1 MTAASA
7 AGVWDA
13 AHWRLTTGLVL
24 TVSMT
29 AFEALAVATALPA
42 VVQDLGGLHLYGWAF
57 SGFMLANLLGISVAG
72 GAADRRGVRLPFIA
86 GSLLFTGGLLCA
98 GAATSM
104 LAVVASRVAQ
114 GLGAGALS
122 AVAYVVI
129 ARGYEPEA
137 RPHMMALLSSAWV
150 VPGLIGPAIAG
161 VIAEQWHWR
170 WVFLALAPLTAVA
183 AALVVPG
190 LRQLRP
196 AEPAAGENAA
206 PAALVLAAAAGV
218 VLAAP
223 QIETRAI
230 ALAGAA
236 AGTLVALAALRR
248 LLPAGTLV
256 ARPGLPATIATIGLL
271 SAAFFGAEAFLPLT
285 LNTLRG
291 QSVMVAGLALTAAT
305 LTWTA
310 GAWVQ
315 ARLAQ
320 RYSRRSLILAGL
332 WIMLAGLAGLVAVLD
347 PAVPVAAAI
356 GSWAVAGLGIG
367 IAYSTTA
374 VVVLE
379 AAPKGGEGAASAAL
393 QLANVLGAAVGT
405 GLGGALVAVATEAQR
420 STAAALFAVD
430 VFVLL
435 IAALSIAAARRVP
448 GRPAAAAVSA
458 VPP

>member
-1 MTAASA
+1 MTSHAS
-7 AGVWDA
+7 VWDA

-42 VVQDLGGLHLYGWAF
+42 VVRDLGGLHLYGWAF
-57 SGFMLANLLGISVAG
+57 SGFMLANLLGISAAG
-72 GAADRRGVRLPFIA
+72 GAADRRGVRLPFVA
-86 GSLLFTGGLLCA
+86 GSLLFIGGLLGA
-98 GAATSM
+98 GAASTM
-104 LAVVASRVAQ
+104 LAVVLSRVAQ

-122 AVAYVVI
+122 AIAYVVI
-129 ARGYEPEA
+129 ARGYAPAA

-150 VPGLIGPAIAG
+150 MPGLVGPAIAG
-161 VIAEQWHWR
+161 TIADHWHWR

-190 LRQLRP
+190 LRQLPP
-196 AEPAAGENAA
+196 AETAAADNST
-206 PAALVLAAAAGV
+206 PAALLLAASAGV
-218 VLAAP
+218 VLSAP
-223 QIETRAI
+223 QIGARSI
-230 ALAGAA
+230 ALGCA
-236 AGTLVALAALRR
+236 AGGSLLALAALRR

-291 QSVMVAGLALTAAT
+291 QSTLFAGLALTAAT

-310 GAWVQ
+310 GAWLPT
-315 ARLAQ
+315 RLAG
-320 RYSRRSLILAGL
+320 RYDRRSLIIAGL
-332 WIMLAGLAGLVAVLD
+332 SIMFAGLAGLVAVLD

-356 GSWAVAGLGIG
+356 VTWGVAGFGIG

-379 AAPKGGEGAASAAL
+379 AAPRGGEGAASAAL

-405 GLGGALVAVATEAQR
+405 GVGGALVALATEAQR
-420 STAAALFAVD
+420 STADAILAVD
-430 VFVLL
+430 LVVLL
-435 IAALSIAAARRVP
+435 IAALSIVAARRI
-448 GRPAAAAVSA
+448 